1 MPDHIRF
8 LSMDF
13 FIALMITF
21 FVLSV
26 LSQILIG
33 ILYQHMLE
41 EAENMQTTQNRILQ
55 QFKQKFAG
63 SYASNNGVTNVPVF
77 VEKFL
82 NRLQI
87 GRFSLNMI
95 RGLSGQFMFL
105 SVLSAGIGICRA
117 LAGGASFFS
126 LIPYY
131 AVTLVGLYFYFSVLS
146 IVDIPGRRSMLKTNL
161 IDFVENDMLVKLA
174 DGTGEFLQEAHQDRL
189 KKNADVRSGRREK
202 RRESKTGVFRETE
215 DVQMERLKETDGAQ
229 KERLKGLEEFQAER
243 LKGAGEMQNR
253 QIEESMD
260 EKTSIDE
267 RISMDKRISM
277 DEMDSV
283 EEDMEPGSGFERQA
297 AAERKSARWDT
308 DDDFDKKRMPVLNR
322 MQRENPNKPE
332 GLDWTGGMMDETEKK
347 KPYFDKEKEE
357 ELAELLKDLL
367 S

>member
-41 EAENMQTTQNRILQ
+41 EAENMQTTQNRILKQ
-55 QFKQKFAG
+55 CKQKFAG
-63 SYASNNGVTNVPVF
+63 CYAANNGVTNVPVF

-126 LIPYY
+126 LLPYY

-161 IDFVENDMLVKLA
+161 IDFLENDMLVKLA
-174 DGTGEFLQEAHQDRL
+174 AGSEESLWEVQRKQRKEDEDVQSVRRGREKAAKSVRL
-189 KKNADVRSGRREK
+189 KKAKEAPDGWSKRTGELQSERS
-202 RRESKTGVFRETE
+202 
-215 DVQMERLKETDGAQ
+215 M
-229 KERLKGLEEFQAER
+229 
-243 LKGAGEMQNR
+243 GAGEALPEMLMEK
-253 QIEESMD
+253 EEADVGSD
-260 EKTSIDE
+260 YEQQSDVE
-267 RISMDKRISM
+267 RRT
-277 DEMDSV
+277 
-283 EEDMEPGSGFERQA
+283 
-297 AAERKSARWDT
+297 ARWDA
-308 DDDFDKKRMPVLNR
+308 DDDFDKKRMPVLNK
-322 MQRENPNKPE
+322 MPRENSKKPE

>member
-174 DGTGEFLQEAHQDRL
+174 DGTGGFLQEAHQDRL

-202 RRESKTGVFRETE
+202 RRESKTGAFRETE

-229 KERLKGLEEFQAER
+229 EERLKGLEEFQAER

-260 EKTSIDE
+260 EKTS
-267 RISMDKRISM
+267 M

-283 EEDMEPGSGFERQA
+283 EEDMESGSGFERQA

>member
-202 RRESKTGVFRETE
+202 RRESKTGAFRETE

-229 KERLKGLEEFQAER
+229 EERLKGLEEFQAER

-260 EKTSIDE
+260 EKTS
-267 RISMDKRISM
+267 M

-283 EEDMEPGSGFERQA
+283 EEDMESGSGFERQA

>member
-126 LIPYY
+126 LLPYY

-174 DGTGEFLQEAHQDRL
+174 AGSKEFMPKEQQNGQKED
-189 KKNADVRSGRREK
+189 ADVQRGRREK
-202 RRESKTGVFRETE
+202 R
-215 DVQMERLKETDGAQ
+215 KEPRGG
-229 KERLKGLEEFQAER
+229 RLKGTGELQSER
-243 LKGAGEMQNR
+243 LRETGELQSER
-253 QIEESMD
+253 LREFGELQSGLIEE
-260 EKTSIDE
+260 TG
-267 RISMDKRISM
+267 
-277 DEMDSV
+277 
-283 EEDMEPGSGFERQA
+283 EEDVETGSRFERQA
-297 AAERKSARWDT
+297 DADRRSARWDT

>member
-174 DGTGEFLQEAHQDRL
+174 DGAGEFRQEAHPDRL
-189 KKNADVRSGRREK
+189 KKDADVQSGRREK
-202 RRESKTGVFRETE
+202 RRESKTGAFRETE
-215 DVQMERLKETDGAQ
+215 DVQK
-229 KERLKGLEEFQAER
+229 ER
-243 LKGAGEMQNR
+243 LKGAGAMQNR
-253 QIEESMD
+253 RIEESMD
-260 EKTSIDE
+260 EK
-267 RISMDKRISM
+267 ISMDKRISM
-277 DEMDSV
+277 DEMKSM
-283 EEDMEPGSGFERQA
+283 EEGMESGSDFEWQA
-297 AAERKSARWDT
+297 DAEGKSARWDT

-347 KPYFDKEKEE
+347 KPYFDKEREE

>member
-1 MPDHIRF
+1 MPDRIRF

-41 EAENMQTTQNRILQ
+41 EAENMQTTDNRILK
-55 QFKQKFAG
+55 QFKQKFVTC
-63 SYASNNGVTNVPVF
+63 YTVNNGVTNVPVF

-105 SVLSAGIGICRA
+105 SVLSGGIGICRE
-117 LAGGASFFS
+117 LAKGLSFFS
-126 LIPYY
+126 LLPYY
-131 AVTLVGLYFYFSVLS
+131 VVILVGLYFYFSVLS
-146 IVDIPGRRSMLKTNL
+146 IVDIPGRRSMLKTNM
-161 IDFVENDMLVKLA
+161 IDFLENDMLVRLA
-174 DGTGEFLQEAHQDRL
+174 AGMEYDPEA
-189 KKNADVRSGRREK
+189 KENTKEEAGRRQG
-202 RRESKTGVFRETE
+202 R
-215 DVQMERLKETDGAQ
+215 A
-229 KERLKGLEEFQAER
+229 KER
-243 LKGAGEMQNR
+243 
-253 QIEESMD
+253 EESSGLRH
-260 EKTSIDE
+260 EEEELSARTRYEEEELPARTRYEQTVSSARKT
-267 RISMDKRISM
+267 
-277 DEMDSV
+277 
-283 EEDMEPGSGFERQA
+283 
-297 AAERKSARWDT
+297 ARWDT
-308 DDDFDKKRMPVLNR
+308 DEEFDRKRMPVLEKLPK
-322 MQRENPNKPE
+322 ENPNKPE
-332 GLDWTGGMMDETEKK
+332 GLDWTGGMVDEAENR

>member
-174 DGTGEFLQEAHQDRL
+174 DGTGGFLQEAHQDRL

-202 RRESKTGVFRETE
+202 RRESKTGAFRETE

-229 KERLKGLEEFQAER
+229 EERLKGLEEFQAER

-260 EKTSIDE
+260 EKTS
-267 RISMDKRISM
+267 M

-283 EEDMEPGSGFERQA
+283 EEDMESGSGFERQA
-297 AAERKSARWDT
+297 AAERRSARWDT
-308 DDDFDKKRMPVLNR
+308 DDDFDKKRMPVLSR

>member
-260 EKTSIDE
+260 EKTS
-267 RISMDKRISM
+267 M

-283 EEDMEPGSGFERQA
+283 EEDMESGSGFERQA